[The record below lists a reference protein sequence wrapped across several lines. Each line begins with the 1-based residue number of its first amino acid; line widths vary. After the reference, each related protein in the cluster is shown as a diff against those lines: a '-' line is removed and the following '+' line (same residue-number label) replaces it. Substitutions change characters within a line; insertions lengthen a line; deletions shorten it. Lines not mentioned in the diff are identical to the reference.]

1 MSDVFEGVLLA
12 SPFNE
17 VQQAIRTLSPSLSL
31 QVETLDDLSIVSR
44 NDQVGRPQFSPEIEP
59 VAADLSKI
67 LGKAL
72 VVRYDSRIGHRTSE
86 LFINGNM
93 EKAFDEDDEVWV
105 LLDED
110 GKPLVDGE
118 RFKLADMD
126 PDQEYDTVEN
136 AIQFGIQ
143 SFGSGDYKE
152 LRRFMGG
159 WR

>member
-1 MSDVFEGVLLA
+1 MSEVFEGILLA

-44 NDQVGRPQFSPEIEP
+44 NDQVGRLQFSMEIEP

-67 LGKAL
+67 IGKAL
-72 VVRYDSRIGHRTSE
+72 VVRYDSGIGHRTSE

-93 EKAFDEDDEVWV
+93 EKAFGEDDEVWV
-105 LLDED
+105 LLGED
-110 GKPLVDGE
+110 GEPLVDGE
-118 RFKLADMD
+118 RFKLEELD
-126 PDQEYDTVEN
+126 PDEEYETIEN
-136 AIQFGIQ
+136 AIQLGLQ

-152 LRRFMGG
+152 LRAFMG
-159 WR
+159 RR